1 MRAAFTADP
10 FGRYPF
16 PIPSAIEPV
25 PIRGVWSEN
34 FGQATLSSIGRRLAG
49 RPAVRG
55 KWDYLQNAL
64 AWRAFYWHNYRF
76 QRKILSRLEQLTGDA
91 DAVYV
96 HCNPYLASEVA
107 RVRPTVLRLP
117 GPLTAELAPVLQRVH
132 AVCANGDALERI
144 RTFLGERAIEL
155 PVGLDH
161 ERFAPGVTNV
171 RRACGWTN
179 GEGVLG
185 YVGRLSHI
193 KGVDVLAEGF
203 RTLAQRQPGARLLF
217 VGTGEEEQNLRA
229 TLRHEVTAGVV
240 RFAGDV
246 PHDEL
251 PSWYRAMD
259 VLVMPSRYENYSNAI
274 LEGLACGVPFVGSNV
289 GGNRTL
295 AATGAG
301 WLFEAGSPTAL
312 AATLAEA
319 MADRT
324 QREGRGERGQLHV
337 RSCCSWAAS
346 ARRLE
351 EIICARRRAR
361 ERFSSRREALDRGV
375 RGPPCVGRGRVLRT
389 NWSMRCLPCVAY
401 RCADV
406 WHVGA
411 GRARRLLRAARRL
424 ALGHRTSRVDAA
436 VSVRSPY
443 SECSCSFTGN
453 PCEGIS
459 CRRSSPG

>member
-1 MRAAFTADP
+1 VNVLVLHSELGMLRGGGENFTRNLFANFAALGHRVRVAFTADL

-16 PIPSAIEPV
+16 PIPSAFEPV
-25 PIRGVWSEN
+25 PIRGVWSED
-34 FGQATLSSIGRRLAG
+34 FGQATLSSIGRRLTR
-49 RPAVRG
+49 RPAVRA
-55 KWDYLQNAL
+55 KWDYFQNAL

-76 QRKILSRLEQLTGDA
+76 QRRILRRLEQLMGDA

-117 GPLTAELAPVLQRVH
+117 GPLTAEAAPVLQSIH
-132 AVCANGDALERI
+132 AVCANGDALARI
-144 RTFLGERAIEL
+144 RTFLGDRALEL

-161 ERFAPGVTNV
+161 ERFAPGATHV
-171 RRACGWTN
+171 RQACGWTN

-193 KGVDVLAEGF
+193 KGVDILAEGF

-229 TLRHEVTAGVV
+229 TLRHEVAAGVV

-246 PHDEL
+246 SHDEL

-259 VLVMPSRYENYSNAI
+259 LLVMPSRYENYSNAI
-274 LEGLACGVPFVGSNV
+274 LEGLACGVPFVGSDV

-301 WLFEAGSPTAL
+301 WLFEPGSPTAL
-312 AATLAEA
+312 AVTLAEA
-319 MADRT
+319 MADHPERKA
-324 QREGRGERGQLHV
+324 RGARGRRYVHSG
-337 RSCCSWAAS
+337 CSWAAS

-351 EIICARRRAR
+351 KIIAC
-361 ERFSSRREALDRGV
+361 
-375 RGPPCVGRGRVLRT
+375 T
-389 NWSMRCLPCVAY
+389 VAP
-401 RCADV
+401 
-406 WHVGA
+406 
-411 GRARRLLRAARRL
+411 
-424 ALGHRTSRVDAA
+424 T
-436 VSVRSPY
+436 
-443 SECSCSFTGN
+443 
-453 PCEGIS
+453 
-459 CRRSSPG
+459 